1 MLRISTTKAVAT
13 LAVILVGLMLAVPS
27 FFTAEQRNGFIKSLP
42 SWFPTWIVPTRA
54 IVLGLDLQGG
64 SQIVL
69 EVDRNDLGRTMAQGL
84 RDDVRQALREAGVQ
98 ADGGIQI
105 QPRGVQLR
113 ISDAAARAKAM
124 PKLQALSQ
132 PVTDATLGQ
141 TGARTLDVREE
152 PNGLIQL
159 TFSDAGFNAR
169 VRRAVSQAIEVI
181 RKRVDLG
188 GTTEPSIQQQGAD
201 RILVQVPG
209 LQDPARLEE
218 QLGKTAKLEFR
229 LLADSS
235 AGDVDM
241 LPSKDANGQK
251 VPVERRVMAD
261 GADLTDAQPGF
272 DQKSNEPIVNFKFNL
287 RGAQR
292 FGQATSENVGRAMA
306 IVLDNEVV
314 SAPASCSRSPAGRAR
329 SPAGSRC
336 SRPTTSRCCCAPAP
350 CRPSSP

>member
-27 FFTAEQRNGFIKSLP
+27 FFTADQRSGFIKSLP
-42 SWFPTWIVPTRA
+42 PWFPTWIVPTRA

-84 RDDVRQALREAGVQ
+84 RDDVRQALRESGVQ
-98 ADGGIQI
+98 ADGGIQL

-113 ISDAAARAKAM
+113 VGDAANRAKVM

-159 TFSDAGFNAR
+159 TYTDAGFNAR
-169 VRRAVSQAIEVI
+169 TRRAVQQAIEVVRRRI
-181 RKRVDLG
+181 DVT
-188 GTTEPSIQQQGAD
+188 GTTEPSIQQQGTD
-201 RILVQVPG
+201 RILVQLPG
-209 LQDPARLEE
+209 VQDPQRIETLL
-218 QLGKTAKLEFR
+218 QGTAKLEFR
-229 LLADSS
+229 LLADSP

-241 LPSKDANGQK
+241 LVSKDANSQ
-251 VPVERRVMAD
+251 
-261 GADLTDAQPGF
+261 
-272 DQKSNEPIVNFKFNL
+272 
-287 RGAQR
+287 
-292 FGQATSENVGRAMA
+292 
-306 IVLDNEVV
+306 
-314 SAPASCSRSPAGRAR
+314 
-329 SPAGSRC
+329 
-336 SRPTTSRCCCAPAP
+336 
-350 CRPSSP
+350 